1 MYSRLVAELR
11 TCRVSFRDHG
21 GLVHSV
27 EVTAAS
33 LFEAAALAVK
43 AFRTAEWMDS
53 GPGSAAVLEISVLR
67 PVARHRIPLGKVMA
81 WLESNGRTPKEQAS
95 KQRLREML
103 DDR

>member
-1 MYSRLVAELR
+1 MTELR
-11 TCRVSFRDHG
+11 TCRVSYQDPG

-27 EVTAAS
+27 EVTAGS

-53 GPGSAAVLEISVLR
+53 GPASTTVLEISVLH
-67 PVARHRIPLGKVMA
+67 PVARHSIPLRRLMA

-103 DDR
+103 DNR

>member
-1 MYSRLVAELR
+1 MAELR
-11 TCRVSFRDHG
+11 TCRVSFQDPA
-21 GLVHSV
+21 GLVHCV

-43 AFRTAEWMDS
+43 AFRTAEWMNS
-53 GPGSAAVLEISVLR
+53 GPGSGTLLEISVLR